1 MASQA
6 PDSLACASHSVPLL
20 NRRSVVVSAGAF
32 LAMAGGSST
41 RAEDEL
47 AVREAVRDLYVFA
60 YPLLEM
66 ARARARLLA
75 GGQANVFRHATT
87 LADHT
92 SRRVTTPNND
102 TLYSSAWIDLNQGPV
117 TLTVPAARD
126 RYLSVA
132 LMDMY
137 SNNFAYAG
145 TRASNGRGV
154 QLRLFAPGT
163 RGRRDGITAPTSW
176 VWGLGRTLVEG
187 ADDLAAA
194 RAVQQGLGLTGP
206 AAQPPGDPP
215 GRDAGATAELRS
227 MVELIEANPPPRAH
241 QERINQALRTVLER
255 ENDSAWSTTIEGGV
269 ADARR
274 AVEQEP
280 ETAQALAGWLYP
292 KPQLG
297 NFGDDFLYRASIA
310 RWGLAALEPRE
321 AMYMRGAGSS
331 PDRTYDGT
339 RLHRLRFE
347 PGRLPPARAFWSL
360 SLYETTP
367 EGDLFF
373 TPNPLNRYAIGD
385 RTPGLTR
392 DADGGLTLWIGPD
405 PGEARRANWLPAPD
419 GRFALVLRA
428 YLPEPELLS
437 GDYRLPPVEP
447 L

>member
-1 MASQA
+1 
-6 PDSLACASHSVPLL
+6 
-20 NRRSVVVSAGAF
+20 
-32 LAMAGGSST
+32 
-41 RAEDEL
+41 
-47 AVREAVRDLYVFA
+47 VREIYTFA

-66 ARARARLLA
+66 ARARSRVLT
-75 GGQANVFRHATT
+75 GGQANAMRHASA

-102 TLYSSAWIDLNQGPV
+102 TLYSAAWIDLSQGPV
-117 TLTVPAARD
+117 TLGVPPSRD
-126 RYLSVA
+126 RYLSLA

-145 TRASNGRGV
+145 TRASAGRAV
-154 QLRLFAPGT
+154 ELRLLPPGASPS
-163 RGRRDGITAPTSW
+163 GGGIVAPTPW
-176 VWGLGRTLVEG
+176 IWALGRTLVEG
-187 ADDLAAA
+187 TGDLAAA
-194 RAVQQGLGLTGP
+194 RALQQGLTITGP
-206 AAQPPGDPP
+206 SVQRPDDPP
-215 GRDAGATAELRS
+215 GRQATAETEFRA
-227 MVELIEANPPPRAH
+227 MVELIAANPPPHAH
-241 QERINQALRTVLER
+241 QGLIREALRVVR
-255 ENDSAWSTTIEGGV
+255 EARNDLDWAAAFESGV
-269 ADARR
+269 ADARH
-274 AVEQEP
+274 AIEQEP
-280 ETAQALAGWLYP
+280 ETAQAQAGWLYP
-292 KPQLG
+292 KPSLG

-310 RWGLAALEPRE
+310 RWGLAALEPVE

-339 RLHRLRFE
+339 RLHRLRFQ

-392 DADGGLTLWIGPD
+392 DADGGVTLWIGPD
-405 PGEARRANWLPAPD
+405 PGEARRGNWLPAPD

-437 GDYRLPPVEP
+437 GDYRLPPVEA